1 MPPHPV
7 FKAGNIAL
15 ITGAASGIGLAIA
28 KLCRSHGMK
37 LALVDNNTQN
47 LSQAQDLL
55 KDGPETET
63 YAMDVSSIDEWK
75 TLKTKV
81 EKSFGRVDFL
91 MLNAGIGLKSGW
103 EDTEYFHK
111 VLPFHHLSINP
122 PRNLPRLT
130 KPPPKIMD
138 TNLFGVINGISTFLP
153 TLLAQPDPTSIII
166 TGSKQGITN
175 PPGNPA
181 YNASKAAV
189 KTLAE
194 HLSYDLASTSTSVH
208 LLVHGWTHT
217 GLTGGGAAG
226 KEKPKGAWTPEQ
238 VAGWLEG
245 KMTEGVFYVV
255 CPDNDVSVEMDR
267 KRMLW
272 AVGDVVNE
280 RPPLSRWREEYKSEA
295 EEWMARQEV

>member
-208 LLVHGWTHT
+208 LLVPGWTHT